1 MDLQEIKKYLKQ
13 YKIEI
18 IERLVSKK
26 WQSFKYYFYINEN
39 YRKNNINDEF
49 KKEFCKFYIM
59 NAPTGLNNSQKEGF
73 FKLME
78 LGESNLKNILIK
90 LYKITGFRNR
100 NCLLLSFGSKL
111 LHTLNNDLPIYDKNI
126 SAVLNLPKQ
135 IYSKSFEEML
145 DNRLFIYEELKT
157 NFKLL
162 LKDEQVVE
170 YLADIRQDLI
180 KRAQQNSFKW
190 ENDLIFDTKLLDFI
204 LWALYSV
211 KNE

>member
-1 MDLQEIKKYLKQ
+1 MNLQEIKECLKQ

-39 YRKNNINDEF
+39 YQKNNINDEF

-59 NAPTGLNNSQKEGF
+59 NAPTGLNNQQKEEF
-73 FKLME
+73 FNLMKLR
-78 LGESNLKNILIK
+78 ESDLKNILLK
-90 LYKITGFRNR
+90 LYKIAGFRNR
-100 NCLLLSFGSKL
+100 NSLLLSFGSKL

-126 SAVLNLPKQ
+126 SIVLCLPKQ
-135 IYSKSFEEML
+135 LYSKSFEEML
-145 DNRLFIYEELKT
+145 NNRLFIYEELKN

-162 LKDEQVVE
+162 LKNVQIIECI
-170 YLADIRQDLI
+170 ADIRQDLI
-180 KRAQQNSFKW
+180 KRAQEDNFKW
-190 ENDLIFDTKLLDFI
+190 ENDLISDTKLLDFM